1 MDTRRQASSRQAYW
15 ALALLT
21 LVYFVHSI
29 DRQVIS
35 VVLEPVRHEFHASD
49 KMLGLIALGYSVL
62 FALACLPAGWLID
75 RTNRIRLLSGLL
87 TAWSGLTA
95 LCGFTGSF
103 VMLLLARAGVGA
115 AEAGASPTIIS
126 LISDYFE
133 PRRRAL
139 AIGICYTSTAFG
151 VSASFLIGSV
161 VAAAYGWRAA
171 FWVAGVPGL
180 VLVGAILA
188 TLREPMRGATD
199 TAGAPGRGRADT
211 PSLLIALAH
220 IRSDRALLHMTIAIT
235 VSAFVFASLWIWCS
249 SILIR
254 FHHFTLPEAGRVVA
268 LGGLFQA
275 AGSWLGGVIAAQAGK
290 KSSANFGWVAA
301 GSALLTVPFGVGFA
315 LSSTTLGAIIGICGM
330 SLFNGGWQGPGFGL
344 AVTIAPSRIRGVVM
358 AFIQLFVNLVGVGI
372 GPFLTGALSD
382 SLGGALQLALALTFS
397 LNLWAAAHYV
407 LATRTVRSTLAHGSV
422 SVGV

>member
-1 MDTRRQASSRQAYW
+1 MGTQQPASSRQAYW
-15 ALALLT
+15 TLALLT
-21 LVYFVHSI
+21 LVYLVHSI

-35 VVLEPVRHEFHASD
+35 VVLEPIRHEFHASD
-49 KMLGLIALGYSVL
+49 KMLGLIALAYSVL

-75 RTNRIRLLSGLL
+75 RTNRVRLLSGLL
-87 TAWSGLTA
+87 AGWSGLTA

-103 VMLLLARAGVGA
+103 AMLLLARAGVGA
-115 AEAGASPTIIS
+115 AEAGASPTIMS

-151 VSASFLIGSV
+151 VSASFLIGSI
-161 VAAAYGWRAA
+161 VAAAHGWRAA

-180 VLVGAILA
+180 ILAASILA
-188 TLREPMRGATD
+188 TLREPKRGATD
-199 TAGAPGRGRADT
+199 MGTAATVADA
-211 PSLLIALAH
+211 PSLLTALIY
-220 IRSDRALLHMTIAIT
+220 IRRDRPLLHVTVAIT

-275 AGSWLGGVIAAQAGK
+275 IGCWLGGVLAAQAGK
-290 KSSANFGWVAA
+290 ESAANFGLVAA

-315 LSSTTLGAIIGICGM
+315 LSPTSLGAVVGICGM

-344 AVTIAPSRIRGVVM
+344 AVTIAPPRIRGVVM
-358 AFIQLFVNLVGVGI
+358 AFIQLFVNLVGVGV

-382 SLGGALQLALALTFS
+382 GLGGALQVAVALTFS
-397 LNLWAAAHYV
+397 LNLWAALHYV
-407 LATRTVRSTLAHGSV
+407 LATRAVRSAPAGGRV
-422 SVGV
+422 SVGI